1 VFAGD
6 RAVPLRHAAELEEE
20 VTARSLRVVA
30 DLALSEEIKILVS
43 VYWEITIFEQNSLIR
58 VLKVNCKTYYPI

>member
-1 VFAGD
+1 MFAGD
-6 RAVPLRHAAELEEE
+6 RAVPLWHAAELEEE

-30 DLALSEEIKILVS
+30 DLALSEEIKKLVS

-58 VLKVNCKTYYPI
+58 VLKANCKTIH

>member
-6 RAVPLRHAAELEEE
+6 RAVPLWYAAELEEE
-20 VTARSLRVVA
+20 VAARSLRVVA

-58 VLKVNCKTYYPI
+58 VLKANCKTIH